1 LTTDMRELSDR
12 ELYEHEGLAYEFDL
26 KRALTAAEYM
36 KYFNLG
42 APMSEETE
50 IELRIRLQRE
60 MVKAAIKEGM
70 KEWLDEKIL
79 NFGRWSITAIAA
91 AALVLFAWALLTVRP
106 WEMKI
111 K

>member
-1 LTTDMRELSDR
+1 MRELSDR